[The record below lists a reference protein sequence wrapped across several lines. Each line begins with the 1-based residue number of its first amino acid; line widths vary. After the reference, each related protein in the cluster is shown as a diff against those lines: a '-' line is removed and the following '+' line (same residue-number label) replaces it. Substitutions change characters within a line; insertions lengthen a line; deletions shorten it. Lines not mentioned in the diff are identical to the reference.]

1 MRICKE
7 CNNSFPDR
15 VVIDGKSKLLKSR
28 SYCLNCSPWGERN
41 GYSLRKKKT
50 AVSKALTKI
59 CEICKREYPTNKN
72 NVCSS
77 CRTLYT
83 QTIPNSNSFRCLKII
98 FGSPRVF
105 VDVPRTKLI
114 EHILNEKKI
123 ITAYWDDRLKLW
135 KEGSIVR
142 LTTDDFIRIDSH
154 DIKEDFL
161 GV

>member
-1 MRICKE
+1 VFEIKTKLSPDVQFERLQVQGIITENGEVTGKIHRWD
-7 CNNSFPDR
+7 SFLA
-15 VVIDGKSKLLKSR
+15 I
-28 SYCLNCSPWGERN
+28 
-41 GYSLRKKKT
+41 
-50 AVSKALTKI
+50 
-59 CEICKREYPTNKN
+59 
-72 NVCSS
+72 
-77 CRTLYT
+77 T
-83 QTIPNSNSFRCLKII
+83 QTIPNSNSFRCVKII